1 MFLFLQMML
10 ATDSQTLQDLEFDVI
25 TEWLEYYAIG
35 KTAQFQI
42 RNLTPTSNFNKL
54 EFELKQLDELRQ
66 IRVVNDTLPA
76 IDFEELEN
84 EIKLLTIEDAV
95 ISIEG
100 FRKIY
105 QASDLVNRLLKFFET
120 RANRYPLLVK
130 ILQGCD
136 YNDEINKRI
145 DEIFDRAGNVK
156 DDASPQL
163 AEIRK
168 RVKALRNQ
176 INKNFEREMRKL
188 IKDKL
193 LGDVTEGFISE
204 RRVLTVVSS
213 YKRKVPGN
221 VHGSS
226 KTGSLTYVEPMV
238 NIPLNNEMEFLL
250 DDERK
255 EIHRILKQLTRL
267 ISIYSP
273 LISAYQKSLV
283 SFDFVN
289 AKCKLALEMKAI
301 LPGINLNVDFELV
314 EAFHPILRRNN
325 SLNGKVTK
333 PQRIVMNGK
342 NRMLVISGPNA
353 GGKSITL
360 KTIGLLQLMLQSGL
374 LIPVHENSRVCFFQD
389 IVSDIGD
396 NQSIENELS
405 TYSYRLQRMN
415 HFLQIANHRTLL
427 LLDEF
432 GTGSDPELG
441 GALAEVFFEEIY
453 NKSAF
458 GVITTHYGNIKLKA
472 NVLKNAV
479 NGCMLFDSD
488 TLKPKYE
495 FAIGQPGSS
504 FTFEVAKMNGIP
516 DELIETAKG
525 LLDEKKVKLDRLL
538 NDLQKEKNYL
548 ERLTKEHQEA
558 QQNAENARL
567 SFTERKDRL
576 EERLKSQQLITETN
590 NKQLIAGKKMLLYI
604 EKFNVKSRKKDANS
618 LLLEEMKTFLRLE
631 KSKTE
636 LKIQQEKQK
645 DLEFKQSKS
654 TTKPKKTIVEEDLF
668 QQSKIILGSTVQL
681 ISTKQKGT
689 VESMTGKNI
698 SVIFGNARL
707 KVELEKLQFIK

>member
-1 MFLFLQMML
+1 ML
-10 ATDSQTLQDLEFDVI
+10 ATDSQTLQDLEFNVI
-25 TEWLEYYAIG
+25 TEWLENFCIG
-35 KTAQFQI
+35 KTAQAKI
-42 RNLTPTSNFNKL
+42 RKLAPTNNFSKL

-76 IDFEELEN
+76 IDFEELES
-84 EIKLLTIEDAV
+84 EIKLLSIEDAV

-100 FRKIY
+100 FRRIY
-105 QASDLVNRLLKFFET
+105 QASDLVKRLLKFFET
-120 RANRYPLLVK
+120 RSNRYPLLTK
-130 ILQGCD
+130 ILQDCE

-163 AEIRK
+163 AEIRQ
-168 RVKALRNQ
+168 RIKALRNQ
-176 INKNFEREMRKL
+176 INRNFEREMRKL
-188 IKDKL
+188 LKDKI

-204 RRVLTVVSS
+204 RRVLTVLSS
-213 YKRKVPGN
+213 FKRKVPGN

-226 KTGSLTYVEPMV
+226 KTGSLTYVEPMINV
-238 NIPLNNEMEFLL
+238 PLNNEMEFLL

-267 ISIYSP
+267 ISVHAP
-273 LISAYQKSLV
+273 LITAYQKSLV
-283 SFDFVN
+283 IFDFVN
-289 AKCKLALEMKAI
+289 AKCKLALEMKAV
-301 LPGINLNVDFELV
+301 LPGINRKVDFELV
-314 EAFHPILRRNN
+314 EAYHPILRRNN
-325 SLNGKVTK
+325 SLHGKTTK
-333 PQRIVMNGK
+333 PQRIIMNGK

-360 KTIGLLQLMLQSGL
+360 KTIGLLQIMLQSGL
-374 LIPVHENSRVCFFQD
+374 LIPVNENSKVCFFQQ
-389 IVSDIGD
+389 IISDIGD

-405 TYSYRLQRMN
+405 TYSYRLQRMH
-415 HFLQIANHRTLL
+415 HFLQVANSRTLL

-472 NVLKNAV
+472 NVLQNAV

-516 DELIETAKG
+516 NEMIEKAKG
-525 LLDEKKVKLDRLL
+525 LLDDKKVKLDRLL

-548 ERLTKEHQEA
+548 ERLNKEHQEA
-558 QQNAENARL
+558 QRTAEEARIF
-567 SFTERKDRL
+567 FTERKEKLD
-576 EERLKSQQLITETN
+576 ERLKSQQQISENN
-590 NKQLIAGKKMLLYI
+590 NKQLIAGKKMLSFI
-604 EKFNVKSRKKDANS
+604 EKFNVKSRKKDANNT
-618 LLLEEMKTFLRLE
+618 LIEEIRTFLRLE

-645 DLEFKQSKS
+645 ELELKQSKA
-654 TTKPKKTIVEEDLF
+654 PKKIKKPIVEEDIYK
-668 QQSKIILGSTVQL
+668 QSKIKIGSTVQL
-681 ISTKQKGT
+681 IATKQKGT
-689 VESMTGKNI
+689 VESMTGRNI

-707 KVELEKLQFIK
+707 KVELEKLQLIKE

>member
-1 MFLFLQMML
+1 ML
-10 ATDSQTLQDLEFDVI
+10 ATDSQTLQDLEFNVI
-25 TEWLEYYAIG
+25 TEWLGNFCIG
-35 KTAQFQI
+35 KTAHSKI
-42 RNLTPTSNFNKL
+42 RKLAPTSNFSKL

-76 IDFEELEN
+76 IDFEELES

-100 FRKIY
+100 FRRIY
-105 QASDLVNRLLKFFET
+105 QASDLINRLLKFFET
-120 RANRYPLLVK
+120 RSLRYPLLAK
-130 ILQGCD
+130 ILQDCE

-163 AEIRK
+163 AEIRQ
-168 RVKALRNQ
+168 RIKALRNQ
-176 INKNFEREMRKL
+176 INRNFEREMRKL
-188 IKDKL
+188 LKDKI

-213 YKRKVPGN
+213 FKRKVPGN

-226 KTGSLTYVEPMV
+226 KTGSLTYVEPLV
-238 NIPLNNEMEFLL
+238 NVPLNNEMEFLL

-267 ISIYSP
+267 ISVHAP
-273 LISAYQKSLV
+273 LITAYQKSLV
-283 SFDFVN
+283 IFDFVN
-289 AKCKLALEMKAI
+289 AKCKLALEMKAV
-301 LPGINLNVDFELV
+301 LPGINRKVDFELV
-314 EAFHPILRRNN
+314 EAYHPILRRNN
-325 SLNGKVTK
+325 SLNGKITK
-333 PQRIVMNGK
+333 PQRIVINGK

-360 KTIGLLQLMLQSGL
+360 KTIGLLQIMLQSGL
-374 LIPVHENSRVCFFQD
+374 LIPVNENSKVCFFQQ
-389 IVSDIGD
+389 IISDIGD

-405 TYSYRLQRMN
+405 TYSYRLQRMH
-415 HFLQIANHRTLL
+415 HFLQVANSRTLL

-472 NVLKNAV
+472 NVLQNAV

-516 DELIETAKG
+516 NELIETAKG
-525 LLDEKKVKLDRLL
+525 LLDDKKVKLDRLL

-548 ERLTKEHQEA
+548 ERLNKEHLEA
-558 QQNAENARL
+558 QRTAEEARL
-567 SFTERKDRL
+567 FFTERKEKLD
-576 EERLKSQQLITETN
+576 ERLKSQQLVSESN
-590 NKQLIAGKKMLLYI
+590 NKQLIAGKKMLSFI
-604 EKFNVKSRKKDANS
+604 EKFNLKSRKKDANNA
-618 LLLEEMKTFLRLE
+618 LFEEMRTFLRLE

-645 DLEFKQSKS
+645 ELELKQTKS
-654 TTKPKKTIVEEDLF
+654 PKKIKKPLVEEDIY
-668 QQSKIILGSTVQL
+668 QQSKIKIGSTVQL
-681 ISTKQKGT
+681 IATKQKGT
-689 VESMTGKNI
+689 VESMTGRNI

-707 KVELEKLQFIK
+707 KVELEKLQLIKE

>member
-1 MFLFLQMML
+1 ML
-10 ATDSQTLQDLEFDVI
+10 ATDSQTLQDLEFNVI
-25 TEWLEYYAIG
+25 TEWLENFCIG
-35 KTAQFQI
+35 KTAQAKI
-42 RNLTPTSNFNKL
+42 RKLAPTSNFSKL

-76 IDFEELEN
+76 IDFEELES
-84 EIKLLTIEDAV
+84 EIKLLSIEDAV

-100 FRKIY
+100 FRRIY

-120 RANRYPLLVK
+120 RSNRYPLLTK
-130 ILQGCD
+130 ILQDCE

-163 AEIRK
+163 AEIRQ
-168 RVKALRNQ
+168 RIKALRNQ
-176 INKNFEREMRKL
+176 INRNFEREMRKL
-188 IKDKL
+188 LKDKI

-204 RRVLTVVSS
+204 RRVLTVLSS
-213 YKRKVPGN
+213 FKRKVPGN
-221 VHGSS
+221 IHGSS
-226 KTGSLTYVEPMV
+226 KTGSLTYVEPMINV
-238 NIPLNNEMEFLL
+238 PLNNEMEFLL

-267 ISIYSP
+267 ISVHAP
-273 LISAYQKSLV
+273 LITAYQKSLV
-283 SFDFVN
+283 IFDFVN
-289 AKCKLALEMKAI
+289 AKCKLALEMKAV
-301 LPGINLNVDFELV
+301 LPGINRKVDFELV
-314 EAFHPILRRNN
+314 EAYHPILRRNN
-325 SLNGKVTK
+325 SLHGKTTK

-360 KTIGLLQLMLQSGL
+360 KTIGLLQIMLQSGL
-374 LIPVHENSRVCFFQD
+374 LIPVNENSKVCFFQQ
-389 IVSDIGD
+389 IISDIGD

-405 TYSYRLQRMN
+405 TYSYRLQRMH
-415 HFLQIANHRTLL
+415 HFLQVANSRTLL

-472 NVLKNAV
+472 NVLQNAV

-516 DELIETAKG
+516 NEMIEKAKG
-525 LLDEKKVKLDRLL
+525 LLDDKKVKLDRLL

-548 ERLTKEHQEA
+548 ERLNKEHQEA
-558 QQNAENARL
+558 QRTAEEARIF
-567 SFTERKDRL
+567 FTERKEKLD
-576 EERLKSQQLITETN
+576 ERLKSQQQISENN
-590 NKQLIAGKKMLLYI
+590 NKQLIAGKKMLSFI
-604 EKFNVKSRKKDANS
+604 EKFNVKSRKKDANNT
-618 LLLEEMKTFLRLE
+618 LIEEIRTFLRLE

-645 DLEFKQSKS
+645 ELELKQSKA
-654 TTKPKKTIVEEDLF
+654 PKKIKKPIVEEDIYK
-668 QQSKIILGSTVQL
+668 QSKIKIGSTVQL
-681 ISTKQKGT
+681 IATKQKGT
-689 VESMTGKNI
+689 VESMTGRNI

-707 KVELEKLQFIK
+707 KVELEKLQLIKE

>member
-1 MFLFLQMML
+1 ML
-10 ATDSQTLQDLEFDVI
+10 ATDSQTLQDLEFNVI
-25 TEWLEYYAIG
+25 TEWLETFCIG
-35 KTAQFQI
+35 KTALSKI
-42 RNLTPTSNFNKL
+42 RKLTPTGNFSKL

-66 IRVVNDTLPA
+66 IRVVNDTFPA
-76 IDFEELEN
+76 IDFEELEE
-84 EIKLLTIEDAV
+84 EIKLLHIEDAV

-100 FRKIY
+100 FRRIY
-105 QASDLVNRLLKFFET
+105 QASDLINRLLKFFEN
-120 RANRYPLLVK
+120 RFNRYPLLVK
-130 ILQGCD
+130 ILQDCE

-163 AEIRK
+163 SEIRQ
-168 RVKALRNQ
+168 RIKALRNQ
-176 INKNFEREMRKL
+176 INRNFEREMRKL

-213 YKRKVPGN
+213 FKRKVPGN

-238 NIPLNNEMEFLL
+238 NVPLNNEMEFLL

-267 ISIYSP
+267 ISVHAP
-273 LISAYQKSLV
+273 LITAYQKSLV
-283 SFDFVN
+283 NFDFVN
-289 AKCKLALEMKAI
+289 AKCKLALEMKAV
-301 LPGINLNVDFELV
+301 LPAINRKVDFELV

-325 SLNGKVTK
+325 SLNGKITK
-333 PQRIVMNGK
+333 PQRIAMNGK

-360 KTIGLLQLMLQSGL
+360 KTIGLLQIMLQSGL
-374 LIPVHENSRVCFFQD
+374 LIPVNENSKVCFFQQ
-389 IVSDIGD
+389 IISDIGD

-405 TYSYRLQRMN
+405 TYSYRLQRMH
-415 HFLQIANHRTLL
+415 HFLQVANSRTLL

-472 NVLKNAV
+472 NVLQNAV

-516 DELIETAKG
+516 NELIETAKG
-525 LLDEKKVKLDRLL
+525 LLDDKKVKLDRLL

-548 ERLTKEHQEA
+548 ERLNKEHLEA
-558 QQNAENARL
+558 QRTAEEARL
-567 SFTERKDRL
+567 FFTERKEKLD
-576 EERLKSQQLITETN
+576 ERLKSQQLVSESN
-590 NKQLIAGKKMLLYI
+590 NKQLIAGKKMLSFI
-604 EKFNVKSRKKDANS
+604 EKFNVKSRKKDVNNA
-618 LLLEEMKTFLRLE
+618 LIQEMQTFLRLE

-636 LKIQQEKQK
+636 LKEQQEKQK
-645 DLEFKQSKS
+645 ELEHKLSSPKKNKKQSVK
-654 TTKPKKTIVEEDLF
+654 EDLY
-668 QQSKIILGSTVQL
+668 QQVNIKIGSTVQL
-681 ISTKQKGT
+681 ISTRQKGT
-689 VESMTGKNI
+689 VESINGKNI
-698 SVIFGNARL
+698 SIIFGNARL
-707 KVELEKLQFIK
+707 KVELEKLQLIKE

>member
-1 MFLFLQMML
+1 ML
-10 ATDSQTLQDLEFDVI
+10 ATDSQTLQDLEFNVI
-25 TEWLEYYAIG
+25 TEWLENFCIG
-35 KTAQFQI
+35 KTAQAKI
-42 RNLTPTSNFNKL
+42 RKLAPTNNFSKL

-76 IDFEELEN
+76 IDFEELES
-84 EIKLLTIEDAV
+84 EIKLLSIEDAV

-100 FRKIY
+100 FRRIY

-120 RANRYPLLVK
+120 RSNRYPLLTK
-130 ILQGCD
+130 ILQDCE

-163 AEIRK
+163 AEIRQ
-168 RVKALRNQ
+168 RIKALRNQ
-176 INKNFEREMRKL
+176 INRNFEREMRKL
-188 IKDKL
+188 LKDKI

-204 RRVLTVVSS
+204 RRVLTVLSS
-213 YKRKVPGN
+213 FKRKVPGN
-221 VHGSS
+221 IHGSS
-226 KTGSLTYVEPMV
+226 KTGSLTYVEPMINV
-238 NIPLNNEMEFLL
+238 PLNNEMEFLL

-267 ISIYSP
+267 ISVHAP
-273 LISAYQKSLV
+273 LITAYQKSLV
-283 SFDFVN
+283 IFDFVN
-289 AKCKLALEMKAI
+289 AKCKLALEMKAV
-301 LPGINLNVDFELV
+301 LPGINRKVDFELV
-314 EAFHPILRRNN
+314 EAYHPILRRNN
-325 SLNGKVTK
+325 SLHGKTTK

-360 KTIGLLQLMLQSGL
+360 KTIGLLQIMLQSGL
-374 LIPVHENSRVCFFQD
+374 LIPVNENSKVCFFQQ
-389 IVSDIGD
+389 IISDIGD

-405 TYSYRLQRMN
+405 TYSYRLQRMH
-415 HFLQIANHRTLL
+415 HFLQVANSRTLL

-472 NVLKNAV
+472 NVLQNAV

-516 DELIETAKG
+516 NEMIEKAKG
-525 LLDEKKVKLDRLL
+525 LLDDKKVKLDRLL

-548 ERLTKEHQEA
+548 ERLNKEHQEA
-558 QQNAENARL
+558 QRTAEEARIF
-567 SFTERKDRL
+567 FTERKEKLD
-576 EERLKSQQLITETN
+576 ERLKSQQQISENN
-590 NKQLIAGKKMLLYI
+590 NKQLIAGKKMLSFI
-604 EKFNVKSRKKDANS
+604 EKFNVKSRKKDANNT
-618 LLLEEMKTFLRLE
+618 LIEEIRTFLRLE

-645 DLEFKQSKS
+645 ELELKQSKA
-654 TTKPKKTIVEEDLF
+654 PKKIKKPIVEEDIYK
-668 QQSKIILGSTVQL
+668 QSKIKIGSTVQL
-681 ISTKQKGT
+681 IATKQKGT
-689 VESMTGKNI
+689 VESMTGRNI

-707 KVELEKLQFIK
+707 KVELEKLQLIKE